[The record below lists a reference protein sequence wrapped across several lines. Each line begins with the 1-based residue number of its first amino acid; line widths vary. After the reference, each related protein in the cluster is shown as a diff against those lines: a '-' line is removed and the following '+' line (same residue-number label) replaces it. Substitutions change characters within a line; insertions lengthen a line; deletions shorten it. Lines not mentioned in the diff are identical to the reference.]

1 MKIQHVN
8 PASLHRNPAFT
19 QVVSVTSASKL
30 VFVGGQNGID
40 ASGHV
45 VGDGLESQ
53 TAQALRNVI
62 AALEAVDASPS
73 NVVRLGIYI
82 IDGQDVRHAYAAA
95 QAVWGAHPTAITVLV
110 VSKLANPA
118 FLVEIEAT
126 AACD

>member
-19 QVVSVTSASKL
+19 QVITVTSASRL
-30 VFVGGQNGID
+30 VFIGGQNGID
-40 ASGHV
+40 TSGLV
-45 VGDGLESQ
+45 VGDDLQSQ

-62 AALEAVDASPS
+62 AALQAVEANPS

-82 IDGQDVRHAYAAA
+82 VDGQDVRQAYAAA
-95 QAVWGAHPTAITVLV
+95 QAVWGAHRTAITVLV

-126 AACD
+126 AACE